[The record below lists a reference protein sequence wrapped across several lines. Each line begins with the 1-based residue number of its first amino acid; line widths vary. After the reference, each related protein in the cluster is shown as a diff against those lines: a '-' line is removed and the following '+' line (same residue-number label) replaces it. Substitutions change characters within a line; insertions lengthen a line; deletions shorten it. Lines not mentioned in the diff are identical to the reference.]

1 MELKLASIFSDNMV
15 LQRNKNINIWGT
27 SSKSNMVSIKFN
39 EKVIDTKV
47 INNEWRII
55 LPSMGAG
62 GPYSMEISDGN
73 EYIILNNKIIIS
85 SSKVDNPKYVRYA
98 WTNYGEINIF
108 NKIGLPM
115 APFRTNRNDG

>member
-55 LPSMGAG
+55 LPSMEAG

-85 SSKVDNPKYVRYA
+85 SSKVDNPMPGQIMERLIYLIK
-98 WTNYGEINIF
+98 
-108 NKIGLPM
+108 
-115 APFRTNRNDG
+115 